1 MEKDTQTS
9 IDGTLENWKEMRN
22 GSFAG
27 HVYGDA
33 KGRFMDGT
41 YIYTSTVL
49 QCVGDDITTRNS
61 TYKLGERHGK

>member
-1 MEKDTQTS
+1 MEKDIQTS
-9 IDGTLENWKEMRN
+9 IDGTLENWEEMHN

-27 HVYGDA
+27 HVYGDT

-49 QCVGDDITTRNS
+49 QWEGGVITTRNS
-61 TYKLGERHGK
+61 TYKLGEAR